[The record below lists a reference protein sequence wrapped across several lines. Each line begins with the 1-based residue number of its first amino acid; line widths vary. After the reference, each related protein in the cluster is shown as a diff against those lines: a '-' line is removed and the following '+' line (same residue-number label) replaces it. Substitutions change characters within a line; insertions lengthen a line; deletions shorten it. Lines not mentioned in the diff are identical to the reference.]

1 MGYVGLYLVLK
12 IKVQSPRYLRK
23 AVLIIIIRVGYIGIM
38 INKTNILVI
47 FILFAIGCTTID
59 IEKSDVITD
68 EAIPTFIHPTSETEI
83 AKMQQPVS
91 VEPVENIN
99 PRMSA
104 DTVTPSSSTNANNKG
119 IISNQ
124 NTGINDSRDR
134 YHDFFG
140 CSGTGTVQFDQSP
153 MRYSDFISIRP
164 YGHLSGAHVTPI
176 DHMYFNPM
184 DRTLGRDAYE
194 VRAIADGVIYY
205 INHRDKS
212 VDSGKDKEREWR
224 VDIAHTCSF
233 HSYFDLLTDL
243 DSTILEE
250 WEISKG
256 EKNLGWKGIS
266 VKSGQLIG
274 RIGGQTL
281 DFGVYDYEIT
291 LPGFVIPEHYNY
303 ERWKLHTVDPFPFF
317 RGDVRETLLSKN
329 LRKVE
334 PLAGKIDHDVDGTLS
349 GNWFELGTNGLAGL
363 TRDNYWKGHVSIV
376 PNHID
381 PDAWMVAIGDWPNAN
396 TSSGADHFIIVDPI
410 TAPVNVTKEE
420 SIVKYSLSEYT
431 YCHAGDSSNC
441 TKAISSIVPDKQLFA
456 THTRSGGVGVLLV
469 QLIEDRILK
478 LEIFLNRTADEVH
491 SFTAAAK
498 EYER

>member
-1 MGYVGLYLVLK
+1 ML
-12 IKVQSPRYLRK
+12 
-23 AVLIIIIRVGYIGIM
+23 
-38 INKTNILVI
+38 NKTNILVI

-83 AKMQQPVS
+83 AKMQQPVT

-104 DTVTPSSSTNANNKG
+104 DTVTPSSSTNDNNKEITPSQNTGTNANNKE
-119 IISNQ
+119 ITPSQ
-124 NTGINDSRDR
+124 NAGTNGSRDK

-153 MRYSDFISIRP
+153 MRYSDFLSIRP

-184 DRTLGRDAYE
+184 DRSLGRDAYE

-243 DSTILEE
+243 DSTILKE
-250 WEISKG
+250 WEITKG
-256 EKNLGWKGIS
+256 EKNLGWEGIS

-303 ERWKLHTVDPFPFF
+303 EPWKLHTVDPFPFF
-317 RGDVRETLLSKN
+317 KEEVREVLLSKN
-329 LRKVE
+329 LRKIE

-349 GNWFELGTNGLAGL
+349 GNWFELGTNGFAGL
-363 TRDNYWKGHVSIV
+363 TRDKYWKGHVSVV

-410 TAPVNVTKEE
+410 TVPVNVTKGEG
-420 SIVKYSLSEYT
+420 IVKYNLSEYT
-431 YCHAGDSSNC
+431 YCHLDDITNC
-441 TKAISSIVPDKQLFA
+441 TKSISSIVPEKQLMA
-456 THTRSGGVGVLLV
+456 THTKSGDAGVLLV

-478 LEIFLNRTADEVH
+478 LEIFPGHTEEEVH
-491 SFTAAAK
+491 AFTAAAK